1 VTEANRAASRRTTG
15 PGRRQAAR
23 DGERRAEPAAAASAA
38 IEVDLAGHPGLLIRP
53 PAARA
58 LYVLAHGAGAGMRH
72 AFLAAIAEALAT
84 REVATLRW
92 EFPYMAAGKSRPDRA
107 EVAETAVREVWT
119 AARSQLPDLAAFA
132 GGKSFGGRMTSRA
145 HAAAPL
151 PGLRGLI
158 FLGFPLHPPDK
169 PGVERAEHLATA
181 SGPLLLI
188 QGDRDDFAPLR
199 RLRPVVARLGA
210 RATLHIVKAADHG
223 FDVQVR
229 SGRTRSEVLDEI
241 ADTVASWITVHA
253 ACG

>member
-1 VTEANRAASRRTTG
+1 MNDRPTATT
-15 PGRRQAAR
+15 
-23 DGERRAEPAAAASAA
+23 PAA
-38 IEVDLAGHPGLLIRP
+38 IDVDLAGHPGLLLRP

-72 AFLAAIAEALAT
+72 AFLAAIAAALAV
-84 REVATLRW
+84 RDAATLRW
-92 EFPYMAAGKSRPDRA
+92 EFPYMAAGRPRPDRP
-107 EVAETAVREVWT
+107 EVAEAAVREVWA
-119 AARSQLPDLAAFA
+119 AARSQLPELVAFA

-169 PGVERAEHLATA
+169 PGVERAEHLAAA
-181 SGPLLLI
+181 SGPLLFV
-188 QGDRDDFAPLR
+188 QGDRDELAGLR
-199 RLRPVVARLGA
+199 RLRPVVARLGE

-229 SGRTRSEVLDEI
+229 SGRTRSDVLDEI
-241 ADTVASWITVHA
+241 ADTVASWITVRA
-253 ACG
+253 ARG